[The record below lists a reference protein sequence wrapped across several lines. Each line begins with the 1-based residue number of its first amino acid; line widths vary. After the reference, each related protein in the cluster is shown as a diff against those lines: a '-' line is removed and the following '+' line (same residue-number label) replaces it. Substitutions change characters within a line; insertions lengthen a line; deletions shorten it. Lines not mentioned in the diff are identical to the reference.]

1 MWKLFM
7 MFFYFIPENFT
18 SSACEVAAAMIR
30 PNRENLML
38 EIFSPRKCCR
48 GDENQCWG
56 NFLRKKLL
64 NLLSRRLLCAGMDK
78 LSPMTWFSLCDKKIK
93 MFQTDVI
100 SIIFQWQAIG
110 EWTYKM
116 SMLCLRLIFFGFFA
130 HLLRFLGEMICY
142 SEIWMFLEWSECI
155 V

>member
-18 SSACEVAAAMIR
+18 SSDCEVAAAMIP
-30 PNRENLML
+30 PNREKLML

-93 MFQTDVI
+93 MFQTDVF
-100 SIIFQWQAIG
+100 IFQWQAKW

-130 HLLRFLGEMICY
+130 HLLRFPGEMICY
-142 SEIWMFLEWSECI
+142 SEILISLEWSESN